1 VATTDLVP
9 SSDGTM
15 RADQD
20 LQDLDA
26 PLACGTATVHEVAGD
41 STVLPAAIVPI
52 VHGGELCGPAF
63 TVDCGPGDN
72 LWIHRAVY
80 LAPAGSVLVVS
91 CGGGYEYGYW
101 GEILSTAAAERNLGG
116 VIIDGYVRD
125 TVALQR
131 VGLPVFARGTCV
143 RGTAKQPRAGSGVS
157 SPVII
162 GTALIRPSDIVI
174 ADADGVIC
182 VPAEGLDGLLMR
194 ATQRIAR
201 ERTVLDGLHAGG
213 RSLDLLGIDPQPA
226 AAGSA
231 TAGHHQNYG

>member
-1 VATTDLVP
+1 MATRDLNS
-9 SSDGTM
+9 SSDGTA
-15 RADQD
+15 RADQH
-20 LQDLDA
+20 LDA
-26 PLACGTATVHEVAGD
+26 LLACGTATVHEAASD

-194 ATQRIAR
+194 ATQRIAK

-213 RSLDLLGIDPQPA
+213 RSLDLLGIDPQAA
-226 AAGSA
+226 AAGSG

>member
-1 VATTDLVP
+1 MATTDLVP
-9 SSDGTM
+9 SSDGTT

-26 PLACGTATVHEVAGD
+26 LLACGTATVHEVAGD

-52 VHGGELCGPAF
+52 VQGGELCGPAF

-91 CGGGYEYGYW
+91 CGGDYEYGYW
-101 GEILSTAAAERNLGG
+101 GEILSTAAAERNLRG
-116 VIIDGYVRD
+116 VVIDGHVRD

-143 RGTAKQPRAGSGVS
+143 RGTAKRPRAGSGVS
-157 SPVII
+157 SPIII
-162 GTALIRPSDIVI
+162 GEALIRTGDIVI
-174 ADADGVIC
+174 GDADGVIC
-182 VPAEGLDGLLMR
+182 VPAERLKGLLMS
-194 ATQRIAR
+194 ATQRIAK
-201 ERTVLDGLHAGG
+201 ERDVLDGLVAGG
-213 RSLDLLGIDPQPA
+213 RSLDLLGIGP
-226 AAGSA
+226 
-231 TAGHHQNYG
+231 